1 MDIFCYGCVCL
12 PRLVLLLLFTTHSGL
27 EVDELAGVATVE
39 KEMDGQAPCSEAG
52 WQFTCDKNST
62 SINNILQIQLPTT
75 NSYSCMATFIN
86 NKNIKSH
93 V

>member
-39 KEMDGQAPCSEAG
+39 EEIDGQAPSSEAG

-62 SINNILQIQLPTT
+62 SMNNILQIQLPTT
-75 NSYSCMATFIN
+75 NSYSCLATFIN

-93 V
+93 A

>member
-39 KEMDGQAPCSEAG
+39 KEMDGQAPCSEAR

-75 NSYSCMATFIN
+75 NSYSCLATFIN

>member
-1 MDIFCYGCVCL
+1 MDIFCYGCVSL

-62 SINNILQIQLPTT
+62 SINT
-75 NSYSCMATFIN
+75 NY
-86 NKNIKSH
+86 KLL
-93 V
+93 

>member
-1 MDIFCYGCVCL
+1 MDIFCYGCVSL

-39 KEMDGQAPCSEAG
+39 KEMDG